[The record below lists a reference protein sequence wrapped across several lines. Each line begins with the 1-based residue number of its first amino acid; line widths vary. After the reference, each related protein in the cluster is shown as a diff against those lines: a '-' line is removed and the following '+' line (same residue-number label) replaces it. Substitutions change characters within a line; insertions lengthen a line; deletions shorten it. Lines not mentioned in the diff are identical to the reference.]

1 MINRKEIEYWGTGF
15 RVVLL
20 NFPYYEDE
28 GTYLPDVPF
37 RSLHKFI
44 AYKII
49 EKPILLTGSE
59 LLFLRATAELNRSEA
74 ARKLGI
80 TRRTLINWEEQE
92 NRLIK
97 AAGVAQLGIKMLF
110 FTWIFP
116 EISQINSN
124 QILVDS
130 TKPHPNI
137 TIPYKEFTFFG
148 SKSPKLAS

>member
-1 MINRKEIEYWGTGF
+1 MKNRKEIDYWGTGF
-15 RVVLL
+15 RVTLL
-20 NFPYYEDE
+20 NFPCYEDE
-28 GTYLPDVPF
+28 GAYLPDVPF

-49 EKPILLTGSE
+49 ENQTLLTGSE

-92 NRLIK
+92 DQLIK
-97 AAGVAQLGIKMLF
+97 AASVAQLGIRMLF

-116 EISQINSN
+116 EIIQINSN

-130 TKPHPNI
+130 TKPPPQI
-137 TIPYKEFTFFG
+137 AIPYKEFTFFG